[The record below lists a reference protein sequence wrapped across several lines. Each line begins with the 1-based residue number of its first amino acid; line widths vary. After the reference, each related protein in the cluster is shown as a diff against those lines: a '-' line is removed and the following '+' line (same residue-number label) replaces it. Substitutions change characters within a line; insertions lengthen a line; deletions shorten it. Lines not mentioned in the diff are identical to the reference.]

1 MFQMPGGVTFSIR
14 HGPNREHATSAAYR
28 KAQ

>member
-14 HGPNREHATSAAYR
+14 HGPNREHATSPAYR